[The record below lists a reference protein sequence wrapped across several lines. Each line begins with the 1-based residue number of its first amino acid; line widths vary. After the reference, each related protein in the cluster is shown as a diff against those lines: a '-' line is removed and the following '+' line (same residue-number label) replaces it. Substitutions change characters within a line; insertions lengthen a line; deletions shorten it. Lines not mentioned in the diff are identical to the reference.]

1 MDIGDRSIIRE
12 LATRV
17 AEIAACPIQEEKRK
31 LCYAINALKPI
42 RATVFCHPVC
52 AWDVLVPESALQ
64 CEDKRAR
71 KIEYAL
77 RMRVYAAER
86 FSDDEVEDGAY
97 DVPRVIRSCGWGI
110 APEYIRP
117 QEARGSYVWDP
128 PIKSRRDL
136 DLIKVPTV
144 EYDEEATQRELEFH
158 QELFGDIL
166 QVRLHG
172 GCRSYAGLIDEWA
185 ALRGIN
191 QTFLDMAEDPEMVHE
206 GMRRL
211 MEGRIAE
218 LESAESQG
226 LLSLNNAASSVG
238 SGGSGLTHDLPA
250 PDFDGHV
257 RLRDLWVFADSQ
269 TMAPVSPA
277 MHEEF
282 VLRYQVPILRRFG
295 LTYYGC
301 CEPLHQKLPLLKR
314 LVPNLRKVSI
324 SRWADKRI
332 SAQELGGNY
341 VFECKS
347 DPMVFASDVFDED
360 RIRESIRSTLAL
372 GKEHGCVMELILDTA
387 DNIRGDPCRVDRW
400 TQIAREE
407 AEEAA
412 A

>member
-1 MDIGDRSIIRE
+1 MNARDREIVRG
-12 LATRV
+12 LARRI
-17 AEIAACPIQEEKRK
+17 AEIAAWPIQEEKRRV
-31 LCYAINALKPI
+31 CYAINALKPI
-42 RATVFCHPVC
+42 RPTVFCDPES
-52 AWDVLVPESALQ
+52 AWDVLVPESVLQ
-64 CEDKRAR
+64 CEDEKAR
-71 KIEYAL
+71 EIEYAL
-77 RMRVYAAER
+77 RRRIYSAEH
-86 FSDDEVEDGAY
+86 FADDEVNDDTY
-97 DVPRVIRSCGWGI
+97 SVPRVIRSCGWGI
-110 APEYIRP
+110 GPKYIHP

-128 PIKSRRDL
+128 PIKARSDL

-144 EYDEEATQRELEFH
+144 EYDAEATQREFEFY
-158 QELFGDIL
+158 QDLFGDIL
-166 QVRLHG
+166 QVRVHG
-172 GCRSYAGLIDEWA
+172 GCRSYAGLIDEWT
-185 ALRGIN
+185 ALRGLN
-191 QTFLDMAEDPEMVHE
+191 QTLLDMAEDPDMVHE

-226 LLSLNNAASSVG
+226 LLSLNNADGSVG
-238 SGGSGLTHDLPA
+238 SGGSGLTDELPS
-250 PDFDGHV
+250 PDFNGHV
-257 RLRDLWVFADSQ
+257 RLKDLWGFADSQ

-282 VLRYQVPILRRFG
+282 VLRYQVPIMKRFG

-301 CEPLHQKLPLLKR
+301 CEPLHQKIPLLKR

-332 SAQELGGNY
+332 SAEELGPNH

-360 RIRESIRSTLAL
+360 AIRESIRATIALA
-372 GKEHGCVMELILDTA
+372 KEYGCVIEFIVDTA

-407 AEEAA
+407 AEQAA